1 MSKKRDQRNILIG
14 VLLVAI
20 VVMSVGYAAFA
31 TTLTVGGTS
40 TITNNWN
47 VAITDITVT
56 DTQGNAKSTTATY
69 TATTATFA
77 VDLQSPGDRIE
88 YTVTVRNGGTVDAT
102 LEQLVPVI
110 TGETAAISYTID
122 GPTAGSILK
131 SGEEVTLKISA
142 EYDASFTGTVS
153 TDANSKTLTVTLD
166 YVQKN

>member
-20 VVMSVGYAAFA
+20 VVM
-31 TTLTVGGTS
+31 S

>member
-69 TATTATFA
+69 
-77 VDLQSPGDRIE
+77 
-88 YTVTVRNGGTVDAT
+88 
-102 LEQLVPVI
+102 
-110 TGETAAISYTID
+110 
-122 GPTAGSILK
+122 
-131 SGEEVTLKISA
+131 KI
-142 EYDASFTGTVS
+142 
-153 TDANSKTLTVTLD
+153 
-166 YVQKN
+166 

>member
-88 YTVTVRNGGTVDAT
+88 YTVTVRNGGTEELHLQFLRFLLLLYILFCHLVIVN
-102 LEQLVPVI
+102 LQQMLQLLL
-110 TGETAAISYTID
+110 Y
-122 GPTAGSILK
+122 K
-131 SGEEVTLKISA
+131 
-142 EYDASFTGTVS
+142 
-153 TDANSKTLTVTLD
+153 
-166 YVQKN
+166 